1 MFLNVL
7 ILGLAY
13 AGHQTIIQHLG
24 ASYEEIDEFIKHDH
38 EIKADFLT
46 PIVIDL
52 PNNDKYQA
60 RVFISYFHFN
70 LW

>member
-1 MFLNVL
+1 MFLNIL
-7 ILGLAY
+7 ILALAY
-13 AGHQTIIQHLG
+13 AGHQTIIQQLG

-52 PNNDKYQA
+52 PTDKYKA
-60 RVFISYFHFN
+60 RVF
-70 LW
+70 LLL